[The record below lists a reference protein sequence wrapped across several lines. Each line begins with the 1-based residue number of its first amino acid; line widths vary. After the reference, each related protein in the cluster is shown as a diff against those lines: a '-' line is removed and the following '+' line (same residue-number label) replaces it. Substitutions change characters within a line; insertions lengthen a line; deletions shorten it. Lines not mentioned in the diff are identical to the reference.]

1 MVNMCFS
8 SGFSD
13 APMVCPKPV
22 KPGPQFLHRL
32 PILAGQID
40 FQVGLTAFPQA
51 PPGEIETAHHPC
63 LATGRGVRYILP

>member
-22 KPGPQFLHRL
+22 KPGLQFLHRL
-32 PILAGQID
+32 PIPAGQVD

-51 PPGEIETAHHPC
+51 PRLVKLKLPTTTAWPRGE
-63 LATGRGVRYILP
+63 G